1 MSTRC
6 ASTVVKLVQP
16 HPVIAA
22 RVAGRTIMGVL
33 LAGYR
38 GGVASKTAVRG
49 PQRALALHAPVSP

>member
-1 MSTRC
+1 MCTRC

-16 HPVIAA
+16 HPVI
-22 RVAGRTIMGVL
+22 AGRTIMGVL

-49 PQRALALHAPVSP
+49 PQRAVALHAPVSP